1 MSPDAGEHAVGAGLR
16 ALADSQHPY
25 PAERF
30 EGRGI
35 VVCAGGARLFAC
47 AWVCLSVLRRVL
59 GCTLAVEVWHI
70 GAGELGAVEAAL
82 LGELDAVAVDASAF
96 RARHPARVLGGWE
109 LKSYALANCRFR
121 EVILLDADNVPLRD
135 PEHLFDC
142 EPFRR
147 TGALF
152 WPDVSWLTGESDI
165 WELCGLP
172 PQSVRAWESGQVVLD
187 KARCWAPL
195 QLVRCMNDHSEIFY
209 RHLHGDKDT
218 FTLAWEMLRTPRAM
232 PRRGP
237 RAMSWG
243 LIQHDFDG
251 EPLFQHRNQAKW
263 VLRGENPPLPGFQL
277 HEACVAALADLARR
291 WRGRIEPLPAR
302 TSADLEA
309 EAELASA
316 RLFVLDRGGSDSS
329 ELELLVANRIGDG
342 RCDARQRWFV
352 ADGTLVLDGLRGPSA
367 RLRLDD
373 DGVWRGRSLEPGGQP
388 LVLVPLACSPQDPL
402 AVVIAALLERV
413 VANEVP
419 ADDAVAT
426 VVTLGALGD
435 LSPLLVRERA
445 RWPENSLAART
456 IDRARWRLGR
466 RNPSLRAN
474 DGGDARRYAPA

>member
-1 MSPDAGEHAVGAGLR
+1 MGVRP
-16 ALADSQHPY
+16 
-25 PAERF
+25 
-30 EGRGI
+30 
-35 VVCAGGARLFAC
+35 GGARQGSLLGPATAGALHERSLGDLLSPPPRRQGHLHLGLGDAAHASRDAA
-47 AWVCLSVLRRVL
+47 AWPQSDELGVDPARLRRGAPVPAPQP
-59 GCTLAVEVWHI
+59 GEV
-70 GAGELGAVEAAL
+70 GAAGREPTAA
-82 LGELDAVAVDASAF
+82 GVSA
-96 RARHPARVLGGWE
+96 ARGVRGG
-109 LKSYALANCRFR
+109 
-121 EVILLDADNVPLRD
+121 
-135 PEHLFDC
+135 
-142 EPFRR
+142 
-147 TGALF
+147 
-152 WPDVSWLTGESDI
+152 
-165 WELCGLP
+165 
-172 PQSVRAWESGQVVLD
+172 
-187 KARCWAPL
+187 
-195 QLVRCMNDHSEIFY
+195 
-209 RHLHGDKDT
+209 
-218 FTLAWEMLRTPRAM
+218 
-232 PRRGP
+232 